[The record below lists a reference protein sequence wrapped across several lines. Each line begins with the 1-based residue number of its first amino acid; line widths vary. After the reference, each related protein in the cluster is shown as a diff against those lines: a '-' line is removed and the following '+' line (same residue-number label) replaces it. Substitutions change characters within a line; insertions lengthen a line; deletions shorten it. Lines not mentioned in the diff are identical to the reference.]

1 MLDLSKDFCI
11 INLLKNIEKRER
23 LMLES
28 IIKYVLV
35 TEEEI
40 ETIVSRLAEEI
51 NRDYVDKKLVL
62 VCVLKGSILFT
73 ADLAKKINLVSEME
87 FMRVSTYGNS
97 TESSGEMKL
106 LLDFDRDD
114 FTECDFLIV
123 EDIVDSGNT
132 LSRLVN
138 NFKARGAKSVKTC
151 TLLDK
156 PYRRRVEFEPDYVG
170 KVIPDEFVFGYGL
183 DLFEKY
189 RDLPYV
195 AVVSEEYLDSLK

>member
-1 MLDLSKDFCI
+1 MLNTIVK
-11 INLLKNIEKRER
+11 K
-23 LMLES
+23 
-28 IIKYVLV
+28 VLV
-35 TEEEI
+35 TEQEI
-40 ETIVSRLAEEI
+40 ATIVSRLAEEI
-51 NRDYVDKKLVL
+51 NRDYADKNLVI

-73 ADLAKKINLVSEME
+73 ADLAKKINIVNEME

-97 TESSGEMKL
+97 TESSGEMKI
-106 LLDFDRDD
+106 LLDFDRPD
-114 FTECDFLIV
+114 FAECDFLIV

-132 LSRLVN
+132 LSKLVKL
-138 NFKARGAKSVKTC
+138 FRGRGAKSVKTC

-156 PYRRRVEFEPDYVG
+156 PSRRKVDFEPDYVG

-195 AVVSEEYLDSLK
+195 AVVSEEYLASLN

>member
-1 MLDLSKDFCI
+1 
-11 INLLKNIEKRER
+11 
-23 LMLES
+23 MLES
-28 IIKYVLV
+28 IVKKILV
-35 TEEEI
+35 TQEEI

-51 NRDYVDKKLVL
+51 NRDYADKKLVL

-73 ADLAKKINLVSEME
+73 ADLAKKINVVNEME

-106 LLDFDRDD
+106 LLDFDRND

-195 AVVSEEYLDSLK
+195 AVVSEEYLDSLN

>member
-1 MLDLSKDFCI
+1 
-11 INLLKNIEKRER
+11 
-23 LMLES
+23 MLES
-28 IIKYVLV
+28 IVKKVLV
-35 TEEEI
+35 TQEEI
-40 ETIVSRLAEEI
+40 EAIVSRLAEEI
-51 NRDYVDKKLVL
+51 NRDYADKNLVI

-73 ADLAKKINLVSEME
+73 ADLVKKINLVNEME
-87 FMRVSTYGNS
+87 FMRVSTYGHS
-97 TESSGEMKL
+97 TESSGEMKI

-114 FTECDFLIV
+114 FSECDFLIV

-132 LSRLVN
+132 LNRLVN
-138 NFKARGAKSVKTC
+138 NFKGRGAKSVKTC

-156 PYRRRVEFEPDYVG
+156 PSRRKVEFEPDYVG

>member
-1 MLDLSKDFCI
+1 
-11 INLLKNIEKRER
+11 
-23 LMLES
+23 MLES
-28 IIKYVLV
+28 IIKKVLV

-40 ETIVSRLAEEI
+40 EAIVSRLAEEI

-73 ADLAKKINLVSEME
+73 SDLAKKLNLVSEME
-87 FMRVSTYGNS
+87 FMRVTTYGNQ
-97 TESSGEMKL
+97 TESSGEMKM

-123 EDIVDSGNT
+123 EDIIDSGNT
-132 LSRLVN
+132 LSRLVEI
-138 NFKARGAKSVKTC
+138 FKSRGAKSVKTC

-156 PYRRRVEFEPDYVG
+156 PARRKVEFEPDYVG
-170 KVIPDEFVFGYGL
+170 TVIPDEFVFGYGL

-195 AVVSEEYLDSLK
+195 AVVSQEYLDSLK

>member
-1 MLDLSKDFCI
+1 
-11 INLLKNIEKRER
+11 
-23 LMLES
+23 MLES
-28 IIKYVLV
+28 IIKKVLV

-51 NRDYVDKKLVL
+51 NRDYADKNLVI

-73 ADLAKKINLVSEME
+73 SDLVKKINLVNEME
-87 FMRVSTYGNS
+87 FMRVSTYGHS
-97 TESSGEMKL
+97 TESSGEMKI

-132 LSRLVN
+132 LNRLVN
-138 NFKARGAKSVKTC
+138 NFKGRGAKSVKTC

-156 PYRRRVEFEPDYVG
+156 PSRRKVEFEPDYVG
-170 KVIPDEFVFGYGL
+170 RVIPDEFVFGYGL

-195 AVVSEEYLDSLK
+195 AVVSEEYLESLK

>member
-1 MLDLSKDFCI
+1 
-11 INLLKNIEKRER
+11 
-23 LMLES
+23 MLES
-28 IIKYVLV
+28 IIKKVLV
-35 TEEEI
+35 PEEEI
-40 ETIVSRLAEEI
+40 KTIVSRLAEEI
-51 NRDYVDKKLVL
+51 NRDYVDKKLII

-73 ADLAKKINLVSEME
+73 ADLVKEINLVHEIE

-97 TESSGEMKL
+97 TESSGEMKM
-106 LLDFDRDD
+106 LLDFDRED

-132 LSRLVN
+132 LSKLVKIFN
-138 NFKARGAKSVKTC
+138 GRGAKSVKTC

-156 PYRRRVEFEPDYVG
+156 PSRRKVDFEPDYVG

-195 AVVSEEYLDSLK
+195 AVVSEEYLDSLN

>member
-1 MLDLSKDFCI
+1 
-11 INLLKNIEKRER
+11 
-23 LMLES
+23 MLES
-28 IIKYVLV
+28 IMKYVLV

-51 NRDYVDKKLVL
+51 NRDYADKKLVL

-73 ADLAKKINLVSEME
+73 ADLAKKINVVNEME

-106 LLDFDRDD
+106 LLDFDRND

-195 AVVSEEYLDSLK
+195 AVVSEEYLDSLN

>member
-1 MLDLSKDFCI
+1 
-11 INLLKNIEKRER
+11 
-23 LMLES
+23 MLES
-28 IIKYVLV
+28 IIKNVLV
-35 TEEEI
+35 TQEEI

-51 NRDYVDKKLVL
+51 NRDYADKNLVL

-97 TESSGEMKL
+97 TESSGEMKI

-138 NFKARGAKSVKTC
+138 IFKARGAKSVKTC
-151 TLLDK
+151 TLWDK
-156 PYRRRVEFEPDYVG
+156 PSRRKVEFEPDYVG

-195 AVVSEEYLDSLK
+195 AVVSEEYLDSLN

>member
-1 MLDLSKDFCI
+1 
-11 INLLKNIEKRER
+11 
-23 LMLES
+23 MLES
-28 IIKYVLV
+28 IIKEVLV

-40 ETIVSRLAEEI
+40 ETIVSRLADEI
-51 NRDYVDKKLVL
+51 NRDYADKKLVL

-73 ADLAKKINLVSEME
+73 ADLAKKINLVNEME

-106 LLDFDRDD
+106 LLDFDRED

-156 PYRRRVEFEPDYVG
+156 PYRRKVQFEPDYVG
-170 KVIPDEFVFGYGL
+170 KEIPDEFVFGYGL

-195 AVVSEEYLDSLK
+195 AVVSEEYLNSRANS

>member
-1 MLDLSKDFCI
+1 
-11 INLLKNIEKRER
+11 
-23 LMLES
+23 MLES
-28 IIKYVLV
+28 IMKYVLV

-51 NRDYVDKKLVL
+51 NRDYADKKLVL

-73 ADLAKKINLVSEME
+73 ADLAKKINVVNEME

-106 LLDFDRDD
+106 LLDFDRND

-156 PYRRRVEFEPDYVG
+156 PSRRKVKFEPDYVG

-195 AVVSEEYLDSLK
+195 AVVSEEYLDSLN

>member
-1 MLDLSKDFCI
+1 
-11 INLLKNIEKRER
+11 
-23 LMLES
+23 MLES
-28 IIKYVLV
+28 IIKKVLV

-40 ETIVSRLAEEI
+40 EAIVSRLAEEI
-51 NRDYVDKKLVL
+51 NRDYADKNLVL

-73 ADLAKKINLVSEME
+73 SDLAKKLNLVSEME
-87 FMRVSTYGNS
+87 FMRVTTYGNQ
-97 TESSGEMKL
+97 TESSGEMKM

-123 EDIVDSGNT
+123 EDIIDSGNT
-132 LSRLVN
+132 LSRLVEI
-138 NFKARGAKSVKTC
+138 FKRRGAKSVKTC

-156 PYRRRVEFEPDYVG
+156 PARRKVEFEPDYVG
-170 KVIPDEFVFGYGL
+170 TVIPDEFVFGYGL

-195 AVVSEEYLDSLK
+195 AVVSQEYLDSLK